1 MNRSTLNRQLK
12 AGIIPQDRYDRIM
25 DIIEAD
31 EKNPQEQIDNRNYI
45 GGLILNGFI
54 ENRKQGF

>member
-12 AGIIPQDRYDRIM
+12 AGIITQDRYDRIM

-31 EKNPQEQIDNRNYI
+31 ENNPQAQIDNTNYI
-45 GGLILNGFI
+45 NGLIINGFN